1 MAQLVL
7 MTMFEASDLVREAK
21 KSPGSV
27 TAVFFAQTGNLE
39 TCTTGKLSIQ
49 HLTFAYPP
57 IRAAVPSLFQS
68 VLIFRVPSRKGNN
81 IYMIY
86 CVF

>member
-27 TAVFFAQTGNLE
+27 MAVFFARTGNLE
-39 TCTTGKLSIQ
+39 TCTTGKLSI
-49 HLTFAYPP
+49 
-57 IRAAVPSLFQS
+57 
-68 VLIFRVPSRKGNN
+68 
-81 IYMIY
+81 
-86 CVF
+86 